1 MFLFFYPNYAWF
13 IVSNMSAYSGNIIN
27 EGGGQPMLKRL
38 SSGLSILVLMIVFAA
53 VAGSAHA
60 QVTDCTGNLAPGNY
74 VALNVPAGATC
85 TINTGTVNVTT
96 GGVTVGAGASFFV
109 ASPVASLVITSG
121 SLNSTSA
128 RFIEVTAQIH
138 GSVNVDGTTGGAV
151 LISDSF
157 IGGTLAVTNSSVVGL
172 GLARNTIGGSL
183 IDQNNQCFNEG
194 GCNSVVSNTIG
205 GNLICMG
212 NTPPPVTGGTS
223 NTVAGNLVG
232 QCAPTP

>member
-1 MFLFFYPNYAWF
+1 
-13 IVSNMSAYSGNIIN
+13 
-27 EGGGQPMLKRL
+27 MLKRL
-38 SSGLSILVLMIVFAA
+38 SSGLSILVLVIVFAA

-74 VALNVPAGATC
+74 VAVNVPAGATC

-109 ASPVASLVITSG
+109 AGPPVSSLVLTSG

-128 RFIEVTAQIH
+128 RAIEIAAQIH
-138 GSVNVDGTTGGAV
+138 GSVNVDRTTGGV
-151 LISDSF
+151 VIITDSF

-172 GLARNTIGGSL
+172 VLSRNTIGGSL
-183 IDQNNQCFNEG
+183 MNQNNQCFNEG

-205 GNLICMG
+205 ANLVCTGNA
-212 NTPPPVTGGTS
+212 PPPVTSGTS
-223 NTVAGNLVG
+223 NTVAGNQVG
-232 QCAPTP
+232 QCGAAP